1 MERERKKLI
10 NEECLYYKEI
20 PRSIISNY
28 EKFFNF
34 VLPKNVE
41 DKEIII
47 SIPEEIFHEIE
58 IIRNSI
64 LKVRKF
70 KTVIIIL
77 GESSNISVCIK

>member
-1 MERERKKLI
+1 MERKKEI
-10 NEECLYYKEI
+10 YEECLYYKEI

-47 SIPEEIFHEIE
+47 SVPEEIFHEIE

-77 GESSNISVCIK
+77 DKSSNISICIK

>member
-1 MERERKKLI
+1 MERKKII

-47 SIPEEIFHEIE
+47 SVPEEIFHEIE

-77 GESSNISVCIK
+77 DKSSNISVCIK

>member
-1 MERERKKLI
+1 MEIKKII

-70 KTVIIIL
+70 KTIMIIL
-77 GESSNISVCIK
+77 DKSSNIFVCIK

>member
-1 MERERKKLI
+1 MERKKII

-47 SIPEEIFHEIE
+47 SIPEAIFHEIE

-64 LKVRKF
+64 LKVIKF
-70 KTVIIIL
+70 KTIIIVL
-77 GESSNISVCIK
+77 DKSSNISVCIK